1 MDLIPLYFEPEV
13 YVNLPF
19 AWGRGRLVRKVRFGG
34 ILSDFPQLRRGKREE
49 NRLFGKRFEAFWHFE
64 LDSDDGG
71 LFVCGFFEIFDLRL
85 LLTDVSIEVF
95 GLFKDA
101 EEHTAL
107 AEISDIHIGIHVDEL
122 IQSLQEDIC
131 CFDDA

>member
-1 MDLIPLYFEPEV
+1 MDLIPDYFEPEV

-34 ILSDFPQLRRGKREE
+34 ILSDFPRLRRGKREE

-71 LFVCGFFEIFDLRL
+71 LFVCGFFK
-85 LLTDVSIEVF
+85 VF